1 MIMSEEQFM
10 YLRMSIIL
18 LSIGYGIWQHN
29 QRRKI
34 EKFIAHKA
42 MELNRTIDIGLG
54 AAQSAI
60 RSIAAGTSA
69 SVDIG
74 RAEGLLN
81 AALVESADLYC
92 NLKKTTLDEIEEM
105 VANNQ
110 IVAQHQP
117 IFNTFSNRRI
127 GFIRKALKYIAKAY

>member
-1 MIMSEEQFM
+1 MSDEQFM
-10 YLRMSIIL
+10 YLRMGIIL
-18 LSIGYGIWQHN
+18 LSIGYGIWQHV
-29 QRRKI
+29 QRRKM

-42 MELNRTIDIGLG
+42 MELNRTISIGLG

-60 RSIAAGTSA
+60 TSITAGTSPA
-69 SVDIG
+69 VDIG
-74 RAEGLLN
+74 RAEGLFN

-105 VANNQ
+105 VANKQ
-110 IVAQHQP
+110 IIDHHQP

-127 GFIRKALKYIAKAY
+127 GFLRRVLKCIAKVY